1 MKSKVQYAVALLL
14 LLSVLLAGCCFGSDM
29 PFNGEIV
36 FHDISIT
43 IPDEFIRDSQ
53 QSNEDLWAFE
63 RGFYKQ
69 LIILRRTD
77 AFEDSPQSIESLM
90 EQYESM
96 GGTSQKIT
104 QYENAYSAQY
114 TKDGVLCREV
124 VFIYGDSV
132 YCIAMRG
139 ASDEEY
145 AALLDTVTV
154 ITPQ

>member
-14 LLSVLLAGCCFGSDM
+14 LLSVLLAGCYSGSDM

-77 AFEDSPQSIESLM
+77 AFEDSPQSIAALM

>member
-1 MKSKVQYAVALLL
+1 MKSKRQYAVVLLL
-14 LLSVLLAGCCFGSDM
+14 LLSVLLSGCYPSSDM

-43 IPDEFIRDSQ
+43 IPEQFIRDSG

-69 LIILRRTD
+69 IIILRRTD
-77 AFEDSPQSIESLM
+77 AFEDSPQSIAALM
-90 EQYESM
+90 EEYESI
-96 GGTSQKIT
+96 GGTSEKLA

-114 TKDGVLCREV
+114 TKDGVLCREMI
-124 VFIYGDSV
+124 FIYGDSV

-154 ITPQ
+154 ISPQ